1 MEKTRGR
8 ISSSKVNGATNDY
21 RTLAKTSESE
31 VNESSPSRESLDEHP
46 TAIYFYRIAER
57 EKIVNPIIF
66 IIIIFSRNSYL

>member
-31 VNESSPSRESLDEHP
+31 VNESSPSRLS
-46 TAIYFYRIAER
+46 
-57 EKIVNPIIF
+57 
-66 IIIIFSRNSYL
+66 